1 MPDKQPWG
9 RFQDT
14 FVETRRQALQRCLTK
29 ITSHPILQLDPD
41 LRLFLESDS
50 FSVEA
55 KNRRLEIVPEKTGLL
70 ANWTGPRYFE
80 QDDWFDS
87 RKSFLEGLESQLKG
101 LSKSI
106 ESASKS
112 RLELSVTMGDYA
124 ASMTDLAESD
134 LGSGM
139 CAALARLS
147 DLARQEKEVHE
158 EQAKGDVMTLL
169 NMADEYV
176 RFIGSVR
183 LAFAARIR
191 AFHHW
196 QNMEKEVGRMRS
208 TREKL
213 RQQGKLGDRVNSSLG
228 EINDVRLNYPFTLM
242 SWWFP

>member
-1 MPDKQPWG
+1 
-9 RFQDT
+9 
-14 FVETRRQALQRCLTK
+14 
-29 ITSHPILQLDPD
+29 
-41 LRLFLESDS
+41 
-50 FSVEA
+50 
-55 KNRRLEIVPEKTGLL
+55 
-70 ANWTGPRYFE
+70 
-80 QDDWFDS
+80 
-87 RKSFLEGLESQLKG
+87 
-101 LSKSI
+101 
-106 ESASKS
+106 
-112 RLELSVTMGDYA
+112 
-124 ASMTDLAESD
+124 
-134 LGSGM
+134 
-139 CAALARLS
+139 
-147 DLARQEKEVHE
+147 
-158 EQAKGDVMTLL
+158 MTLL